1 MKIFKIKKTKTSYKL
16 FDDHEILVGEI
27 LFDYFLG
34 RNRRVKINNK
44 LYKVKYSGLL
54 GHFLK
59 FIDESGKLTVMID
72 SSKSRM
78 FYYGDPYT
86 EIYDFKTKGW
96 WHSSTN
102 LVDQRDDRL
111 LIRLRHRNLF
121 FTSEYDIAITEN
133 SFNNTIVVLAFLYY
147 NIEAIEN

>member
-1 MKIFKIKKTKTSYKL
+1 MKYYGF
-16 FDDHEILVGEI
+16 
-27 LFDYFLG
+27 
-34 RNRRVKINNK
+34 
-44 LYKVKYSGLL
+44 L

-59 FIDESGKLTVMID
+59 FIDESEKLIVMID
-72 SSKSRM
+72 CSKSRM

-102 LVDQRDDRL
+102 LVDQRDGTL

-133 SFNNTIVVLAFLYY
+133 NFNNAMIILAFLYY
-147 NIEAIEN
+147 NIEAMEN